1 MGPAPGTADAGSASA
16 GHPPAR
22 RRRWPRRLAI
32 ALAVILAAFF
42 VVPFLIPLPPQP
54 DRPAEDVAADLGL
67 TGALVQADGT
77 RAWVEEAGP
86 ADGPPVVLVHGF
98 GGSTW
103 SWRATLP
110 ALAAAGYRAVA
121 IDLADFGL
129 ADKSWEREATHDRQA
144 DLVAAVMEARAI
156 PSATIAG
163 HSMGANVL
171 VWLAV
176 RHPERVAGAVLV
188 DAATGSAA
196 PAGGPGFVGALLQL
210 PNVRRIGQLVLRT
223 QLDEARMGEVLRSA
237 YADPARVDDED
248 VAGYAAALQTV
259 DWDLGLLGILRDAS
273 GNEVTEPLADV
284 LRVPTLIAWGRDDP
298 WIPLASGESLREE
311 LPAAA
316 WAVIDDAGHL
326 PMEEQPEAFNEILLA
341 WLEETR

>member
-1 MGPAPGTADAGSASA
+1 MSVSPEPSRPAQ
-16 GHPPAR
+16 
-22 RRRWPRRLAI
+22 RRRWPRRLGVV
-32 ALAVILAAFF
+32 LLVLLAAFF

-54 DRPAEDVAADLGL
+54 DRPAEEVAADLGL
-67 TGALVQADGT
+67 QGSLVAADGT

-86 ADGPPVVLVHGF
+86 AAGPAIVLVHGF

-121 IDLADFGL
+121 VDLASFGL
-129 ADKSWEREATHDRQA
+129 ADKSWDRETSHLRQA
-144 DLVAAVMEARAI
+144 DLVAAVMEARGI
-156 PSATIAG
+156 PSATVVG

-171 VWLAV
+171 AWLAE
-176 RHPERVAGAVLV
+176 RHPERVERAVLV
-188 DAATGSAA
+188 DAATGPAA
-196 PAGGPGFVGALLQL
+196 AGGSFGLAGVLVRL
-210 PNVRRIGQLVLRT
+210 PNVRRLGQLALRW
-223 QLDEARMGEVLRSA
+223 QLDEARMGEILRSA
-237 YADPARVDDED
+237 YADPARVDEAD

-259 DWDLGLLGILRDAS
+259 DWDLGLLATVRDAGS
-273 GNEVTEPLADV
+273 NELAAPIGEI
-284 LRVPTLIAWGRDDP
+284 LRVPILIAWGREDP
-298 WIPLASGESLREE
+298 WIPLSSGEALRAA

-316 WAVIDDAGHL
+316 WAVVDDAGHL

>member
-1 MGPAPGTADAGSASA
+1 MGPIAVTEDAGAAPAGGASA
-16 GHPPAR
+16 RP
-22 RRRWPRRLAI
+22 RRWPRRLAI
-32 ALAVILAAFF
+32 ALAIVIAAFF

-54 DRPAEDVAADLGL
+54 DRPAEDVAADLGISG
-67 TGALVQADGT
+67 TLVAADGT

-86 ADGPPVVLVHGF
+86 ADGPAVVLVHGF

-121 IDLADFGL
+121 VDLADFGL

-156 PSATIAG
+156 PSATIVG

-171 VWLAV
+171 AWLAL
-176 RHPERVAGAVLV
+176 RHPGQVARAVLV

-196 PAGGPGFVGALLQL
+196 TGGGPAFVGALLQL

-223 QLDEARMGEVLRSA
+223 QLDEERMGEILRSA
-237 YADPARVDDED
+237 YADPGRVDDEE

-259 DWDLGLLGILRDAS
+259 DWDLGLLGILRDAA
-273 GNEVTEPLADV
+273 GNELPEPLADV
-284 LRVPTLIAWGRDDP
+284 LRMPTLIAWGRDDP
-298 WIPLASGESLREE
+298 WIPLSSGEALHAE

-316 WAVIDDAGHL
+316 WEIIDDAGHL